1 MGCSDSFAVPVQT
14 GYSQPITNY
23 QQYNTNQN
31 SVAQAYQQYYQ
42 DNGTYVNIPNQP
54 KNNTTNDN
62 VNYNTNNTSK
72 VNNVNTNQSN
82 NINTN
87 TNTNN
92 KSTNNT
98 NQVSKTVQK
107 SLQKTTNERIMEDTD
122 DFEFN
127 NYAPIFKSDLLDEE
141 VQTITK
147 VYSDTR
153 SDDDDMDSQGKIH
166 HIYITLNYRENF
178 INIIELERSLSTVYK
193 KHLKLIKI
201 ENECSKERVKSYL
214 EKYNEEFGV
223 NSTQWYKKNNC
234 TNIYVKSEIDP
245 DDHIN
250 MFEVFYDKSNSNLVF
265 NKKQTRTSYS
275 FNSQPIVA
283 NPQVL
288 VQNYNLLKYDY
299 TIDHDPEE
307 MPEINN
313 NNFNK
318 NNNMF
323 NNMMNNFP
331 FGFGNNNFV
340 QSNVNQFFS
349 QQKMQTGIK
358 INQKIEVKL
367 PKNKQRGGYSKRNND
382 NDSYEDNNSNHSNH
396 SNNSRRSGSFK
407 NRDGMRVGGV
417 DKDGTIR
424 DKDGCNVGKFEDD
437 GTVRDRNNYERAKIE
452 DGVIRDR
459 NGYTKLEYDDGVV
472 KDANGNKLGEIKD
485 GVVKDANGN
494 VIGEVDGGISD
505 GQAAYQHFFKD
516 D

>member
-1 MGCSDSFAVPVQT
+1 
-14 GYSQPITNY
+14 
-23 QQYNTNQN
+23 
-31 SVAQAYQQYYQ
+31 
-42 DNGTYVNIPNQP
+42 
-54 KNNTTNDN
+54 
-62 VNYNTNNTSK
+62 
-72 VNNVNTNQSN
+72 
-82 NINTN
+82 
-87 TNTNN
+87 
-92 KSTNNT
+92 
-98 NQVSKTVQK
+98 
-107 SLQKTTNERIMEDTD
+107 MEDTD

-193 KHLKLIKI
+193 KHLKVIKI

-340 QSNVNQFFS
+340 QSNGNQFFS
-349 QQKMQTGIK
+349 QQKMQT
-358 INQKIEVKL
+358 
-367 PKNKQRGGYSKRNND
+367 
-382 NDSYEDNNSNHSNH
+382 
-396 SNNSRRSGSFK
+396 
-407 NRDGMRVGGV
+407 
-417 DKDGTIR
+417 
-424 DKDGCNVGKFEDD
+424 
-437 GTVRDRNNYERAKIE
+437 
-452 DGVIRDR
+452 
-459 NGYTKLEYDDGVV
+459 
-472 KDANGNKLGEIKD
+472 
-485 GVVKDANGN
+485 
-494 VIGEVDGGISD
+494 
-505 GQAAYQHFFKD
+505 
-516 D
+516 